1 MANEKQS
8 ELVRTIKTLDNMK
21 VVVQEH
27 ETLNQI
33 KGTIRFQNKPGYFE
47 EKISNKVKYQ
57 NVSAVYN
64 I

>member
-1 MANEKQS
+1 MANENQS
-8 ELVRTIKTLDNMK
+8 ELVQTIKTLDNTE

-27 ETLNQI
+27 GTLNQI
-33 KGTIRFQNKPGYFE
+33 KGTIRYENKPSYFE
-47 EKISNKVKYQ
+47 KEISNELKYQ